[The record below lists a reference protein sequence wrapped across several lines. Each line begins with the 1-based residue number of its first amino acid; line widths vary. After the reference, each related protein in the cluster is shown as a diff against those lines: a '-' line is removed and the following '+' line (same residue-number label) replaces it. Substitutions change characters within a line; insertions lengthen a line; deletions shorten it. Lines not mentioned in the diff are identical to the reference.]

1 MCHRS
6 HEFVHWPTSNP
17 SLTNS
22 GSILLPAATS
32 RTCASNSVA
41 SSTTPARPKSKNL
54 RFQMIA
60 NTYIPDP
67 RTCVSANERML
78 QLPHII

>member
-1 MCHRS
+1 
-6 HEFVHWPTSNP
+6 
-17 SLTNS
+17 
-22 GSILLPAATS
+22 
-32 RTCASNSVA
+32 VA